1 MVSCPPQFSRQLLY
15 GSWITRDHFTSV
27 SCAKWYLGCSHTSCT
42 AEEHVCAMG
51 WVSLTPPRVSQ
62 IRVVLSAD
70 WEMLLLRHPRA
81 CEAYGFLAALQCV
94 IPSTHVY
101 KLPLLMPCCAS
112 FHHEDAVIMAQ
123 IPCAMCSKCW
133 TDLQLLIPEMIIS
146 ESSCFTS
153 KKHFWN
159 FGIKLKWFHVICPFQ
174 LLPSTLLFLLLSC
187 SSSCRNSENIKSN
200 LFLMLQDIRRVVCLS
215 NGSF

>member
-1 MVSCPPQFSRQLLY
+1 MVSGLQPHFLHCW
-15 GSWITRDHFTSV
+15 GTR
-27 SCAKWYLGCSHTSCT
+27 LRNG
-42 AEEHVCAMG
+42 
-51 WVSLTPPRVSQ
+51 VSLSDPSSCVTDTCGVECR
-62 IRVVLSAD
+62 L
-70 WEMLLLRHPRA
+70 LLLRHPRA

-123 IPCAMCSKCW
+123 IPCAMCSKYW

-200 LFLMLQDIRRVVCLS
+200 LFLMLEDIRRVVCLS